1 MCSIHPQVILVLFQ
15 GRQIHKSLQKVQKA
29 LKREVVSLYYPILL
43 SLASGL
49 FFHTLIN
56 LVILPFSHTQ
66 CTYVCYVCIRYRV
79 QCIRIRYLPT
89 FTIRFHDQT
98 KGFITSKY
106 LQSWR
111 ILTKNV
117 INTYKC
123 STYKC
128 SSTELQYRFRYV
140 LLELDCQLRTRV
152 SQYELQSKLD
162 LVFLY

>member
-1 MCSIHPQVILVLFQ
+1 MSSVHPQVILVLFQ
-15 GRQIHKSLQKVQKA
+15 GRQIHKSLQEVQKA

-56 LVILPFSHTQ
+56 LIILPFSHTQ
-66 CTYVCYVCIRYRV
+66 YVCMYQVSCTVYTYQV
-79 QCIRIRYLPT
+79 PT
-89 FTIRFHDQT
+89 NIYHQVSSFHDQT

-117 INTYKC
+117 INTY
-123 STYKC
+123 T
-128 SSTELQYRFRYV
+128 SSTELKYRFRYV